1 MAPVSTGAF
10 FAAGIFDGWAP
21 GFAIGAFAA
30 DFAAGVFEA
39 WAVFA
44 AGPFDAW
51 APGFVTEALGACAA
65 FEPEAFGAGA
75 AFALDAFATGFAFPA
90 GAFFAAVFT
99 ALAACFSFAATVFRA
114 CATGFEAPAFF
125 AGAEALPPA
134 GRPPGF
140 VAALPAALRDLD
152 VSEGA
157 EGRVGRRWAIKSSSE
172 DPSGRRRRPSSP
184 DG

>member
-1 MAPVSTGAF
+1 MEA
-10 FAAGIFDGWAP
+10 FAAGAFEAGA
-21 GFAIGAFAA
+21 GFAPP
-30 DFAAGVFEA
+30 VFEA
-39 WAVFA
+39 E
-44 AGPFDAW
+44 PFDAW
-51 APGFVTEALGACAA
+51 APGFATEALGACAA

-90 GAFFAAVFT
+90 GAFTAAVFT
-99 ALAACFSFAATVFRA
+99 AFAACFSFVAMVFRA
-114 CATGFEAPAFF
+114 CATGFATPAFF
-125 AGAEALPPA
+125 AGEEALPPA

-152 VSEGA
+152 VSDGA